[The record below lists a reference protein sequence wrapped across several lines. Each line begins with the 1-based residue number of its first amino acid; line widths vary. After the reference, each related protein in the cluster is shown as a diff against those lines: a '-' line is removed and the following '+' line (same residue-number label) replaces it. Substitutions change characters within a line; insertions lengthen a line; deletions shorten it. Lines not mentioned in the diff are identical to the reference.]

1 ISAFDK
7 IIVAFAGPLFSFL
20 LAVVFAIVI
29 WTVGRPVSESE
40 ATTIIGYVVPDGPA
54 AQAGLKAGDKIISV
68 DGDAVTRFGGMSEDS
83 IIGINRKPLYHI
95 NGIDDFLRENP
106 STPIQLNLKRNGADM
121 TVPFEPGPLVVGEV
135 LKDSPAARAG
145 LQKGDVVLA
154 IDQIPMKS
162 TAAASEYIRHRGGQP
177 VVFSLLR
184 DGKKVDLNITPEV
197 PQGEQYPR
205 IGISWEDNYG
215 IVLDTYGRLTRTH
228 PTPLEQV
235 RAATLAVVNTLSA
248 I

>member
-1 ISAFDK
+1 
-7 IIVAFAGPLFSFL
+7 
-20 LAVVFAIVI
+20 
-29 WTVGRPVSESE
+29 
-40 ATTIIGYVVPDGPA
+40 
-54 AQAGLKAGDKIISV
+54 
-68 DGDAVTRFGGMSEDS
+68 
-83 IIGINRKPLYHI
+83 
-95 NGIDDFLRENP
+95 

-121 TVPFEPGPLVVGEV
+121 TVPFEPDQVVVAEV

-162 TAAASEYIRHRGGQP
+162 TAAASEYSRHRGGQP

-197 PQGEQYPR
+197 PQDEQYPR

-228 PTPLEQV
+228 PTPLEQL
-235 RAATLAVVNTLSA
+235 RPPTLPLVTTLTA
-248 I
+248 IASPQPDAP